1 MAIVAMVL
9 EALILLAL
17 LYIGALVLFGAV
29 VDRMSRRERRS

>member
-29 VDRMSRRERRS
+29 VDRMNRRERRS